1 MKNKTSSSVVKV
13 DSSLLEKV
21 EKFINKDENKFKFI
35 NKKHFVDIAVNE
47 YLQQLKKEENKK

>member
-1 MKNKTSSSVVKV
+1 MKTKNTSAVVKV